1 VNVYDGPD
9 FGGGP
14 APKPE
19 VPAGTDVTKL
29 DVGVLLVTAATRDGL
44 EQARTYLATHV
55 PVDAGASSPDQWTTS
70 AAAPMTFGEVAAVR
84 GAMYTAAER
93 MIVFVV
99 VLTLVVAGCSLA
111 VATAGG
117 LVERRRPFTL
127 LRLAGTPVASLYR
140 VVFLESALPLLGA
153 SAFAA
158 VTGFAMA
165 RVAVGALAPD
175 TPMAFP
181 VGAYAA
187 TTAAGLVCALAVI
200 AGSMTLLSR
209 MTRSDTARFE

>member
-1 VNVYDGPD
+1 MTRADPD
-9 FGGGP
+9 VS
-14 APKPE
+14 KLE
-19 VPAGTDVTKL
+19 VS
-29 DVGVLLVTAATRDGL
+29 VLLVTAASRAGL

-55 PVDAGASSPDQWTTS
+55 PVDFPASSPDEWTTS

-84 GAMYTAAER
+84 GAMYSAAEK

-111 VATAGG
+111 VATAGS

-127 LRLAGTPVASLYR
+127 LRLTGTPVSGLYR
-140 VVFLESALPLLGA
+140 VVFLESALPLVGA
-153 SAFAA
+153 AVFAA

-165 RVAVGALAPD
+165 RIAVEALAPG
-175 TPMAFP
+175 TAMTFP
-181 VGAYAA
+181 VGAYSAVTGIAVVAA
-187 TTAAGLVCALAVI
+187 VTVI

-209 MTRSDTARFE
+209 MTRSDNARFE